1 MVIFRQAITTGV
13 EPEEL
18 SRKERER
25 KRERYNIAC
34 GIRVCAKAKMKEL
47 WSESENDISSKGR

>member
-1 MVIFRQAITTGV
+1 MVIFRQVITTGV

-25 KRERYNIAC
+25 ERGNAIILYA
-34 GIRVCAKAKMKEL
+34 GFVCVQKQK
-47 WSESENDISSKGR
+47 